1 MVEER
6 RRKRNYTPC
15 ISPTGELTTDKP
27 VHIVLPSRSRGHD
40 RVYASACRLLAYDVV
55 IKKKRERKER
65 RKKEE
70 EREKKYRDAGYNK
83 VTTATRR

>member
-70 EREKKYRDAGYNK
+70 EREKIS
-83 VTTATRR
+83 

>member
-55 IKKKRERKER
+55 IKKKEREK
-65 RKKEE
+65 RKKEKGGK
-70 EREKKYRDAGYNK
+70 REKIS
-83 VTTATRR
+83 